1 MTLRV
6 ATGGPSVGIAL
17 ALLVGCGGGGGATT
31 TPSPMTPDFTPDV
44 LRVEL
49 PNAPEHWQVTK
60 ISFK

>member
-6 ATGGPSVGIAL
+6 ATRGLSAGIAL
-17 ALLVGCGGGGGATT
+17 ALLVGCGGGGGAT
-31 TPSPMTPDFTPDV
+31 PPPMTPDFTPDV

>member
-6 ATGGPSVGIAL
+6 ATGGLSVGIAL
-17 ALLVGCGGGGGATT
+17 ALLVGCGGGGGAT
-31 TPSPMTPDFTPDV
+31 PPPMTPDFTPDV